1 MFQLDGELENL
12 HRVVSEYFPV
22 TGVLDDAGRPAFTV
36 QVPADSKARFLAL
49 RRRVQPTGLLPL
61 LRRRDDRVILA
72 FVPQPPRAQ
81 WRWQVNAA
89 LFLATLLTTFAA
101 GYINAQGLVGDG
113 YLRSAVGG
121 GLAFSLSLMAIL
133 VTHEM
138 GHKVLSV
145 LRGVDSSLPYFI
157 PMVPPLGTMGAVI
170 VTRVPPPNRDALI
183 DVGAAGPIAGFLV
196 AIPVLIFG
204 VLNSFVIRPTDFQG
218 VNLPDPLL
226 LRWMVAWLLHPPQ
239 DAVVLGHP
247 MLFAGWIGL
256 LVTSINLLPAS
267 MLDGGHAVRAL
278 LGARVHR
285 VLTWVGIAVAFAL
298 GYYVMAL
305 LIAVMTRRTYPGP
318 LDDVSPPSVS
328 RAVIG
333 VILAAIFIVSVV
345 PMRLSLR

>member
-1 MFQLDGELENL
+1 MFQPTWEVENL
-12 HRVVSEYFPV
+12 HRLVSEYFPV
-22 TGVLDDAGRPAFTV
+22 TGVLDDGGRPAFTV
-36 QVPADSKARFLAL
+36 QLPPDSKVRFLGL
-49 RRRVQPTGLLPL
+49 RRRLQATGLLPL
-61 LRRRDDRVILA
+61 LRRRGDQLVLA

-101 GYINAQGLVGDG
+101 GYINAQGLVGGG

-145 LRGVDSSLPYFI
+145 LRGVDSSLPFFI
-157 PMVPPLGTMGAVI
+157 PMVPPFGTMGAI
-170 VTRVPPPNRDALI
+170 IITRVPPPNRDALI

-196 AIPVLIFG
+196 AISVLIFG
-204 VLNSFVIRPTDFQG
+204 VLNSFVIRSTDFQG

-226 LRWMVAWLLHPPQ
+226 LRWMITWLLHPPQ
-239 DAVVLGHP
+239 DAIVLGHP

-285 VLTWVGIAVAFAL
+285 VMTWVGIAVAFAL

-305 LIAVMTRRTYPGP
+305 LIAVMTRRNYPGP

-328 RAVIG
+328 RAIIG

-345 PMRLSLR
+345 PIRISLR